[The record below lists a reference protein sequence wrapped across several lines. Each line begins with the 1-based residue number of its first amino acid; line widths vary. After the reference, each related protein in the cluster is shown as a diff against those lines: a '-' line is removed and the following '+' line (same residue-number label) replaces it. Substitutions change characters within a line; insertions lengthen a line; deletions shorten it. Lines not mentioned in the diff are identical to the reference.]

1 MAMACLQ
8 SALHQAF
15 FCGSL
20 VLYRNQYSTGHK
32 TSSLQALICD
42 CCKKHVGYPNSILTC
57 LYIADM
63 PVGRAGKRQAVIQLR
78 RPLSLA
84 ACFTTQASAQEPQS
98 LNVAATCMHAIKA
111 RTCCKTL
118 GPKGVSTTPM
128 MPGRTTRPCATT
140 PGIPSITLTIS
151 SYFASALPSSFSAPP
166 ACR

>member
-78 RPLSLA
+78 RPTVSRCVLHHTSVSAGA
-84 ACFTTQASAQEPQS
+84 AKPQCS
-98 LNVAATCMHAIKA
+98 SNMHA
-111 RTCCKTL
+111 CN
-118 GPKGVSTTPM
+118 
-128 MPGRTTRPCATT
+128 
-140 PGIPSITLTIS
+140 
-151 SYFASALPSSFSAPP
+151 
-166 ACR
+166 